1 MSTVVYT
8 TGTWR
13 PNAGREDAFIAAWKR
28 FAGWASSMPG
38 AGRLRLVRDISDPG
52 RFVSFGDWDSIEQVR
67 GWKRSPEFRERMAR
81 VLQHVDSFEPLELD
95 LVATADG
102 GSTRRAANGVHQ
114 G

>member
-8 TGTWR
+8 SGTWR
-13 PNAGREDAFIAAWKR
+13 PNAGSEDVFIAAWER
-28 FAGWASSMPG
+28 FAAWANGMPG

-67 GWKRSPEFRERMAR
+67 DWKGSPAFRERMAR
-81 VLQHVDSFEPLELD
+81 VLQHVDSMEPLELD

-102 GSTRRAANGVHQ
+102 GSTRGAANGVHQ
-114 G
+114 V